1 MGLAPQWGKGCTKD
15 MREDRGI
22 KKEKKTRSEVGG
34 TQAEVWMFC
43 SFPRVDSE
51 RKYDF
56 QGVRTDAGLLYF

>member
-1 MGLAPQWGKGCTKD
+1 

-43 SFPRVDSE
+43 LFPRVDSE
-51 RKYDF
+51 RKCDF